1 MSRDGA
7 NGGQPLCSSATQPAN
22 RCSVLGSE
30 PRKKCRKLSHHAEEA
45 SCVQA
50 KLRCSTPP
58 PRIVDRGAS
67 PPPLRRAPIRDR
79 AGDVTFSLALDERE
93 APWKSL
99 DQSWRPSPYHAM
111 CVGHSDFEMSLCF
124 TSDLQCSFSLSLS
137 FSLCLFLFLA
147 DAGQGC
153 MLPADPSV
161 GGDWSGPPA
170 GSQA

>member
-124 TSDLQCSFSLSLS
+124 TSDLQWNAPTTPLDLRLPEPTLVSVS
-137 FSLCLFLFLA
+137 
-147 DAGQGC
+147 DAHS
-153 MLPADPSV
+153 DPFR
-161 GGDWSGPPA
+161 WFA
-170 GSQA
+170 R